1 MIRTLLLILALL
13 AASPALAANSVA
25 TLLNTAIALACA
37 EDPVDLD
44 AMAEALPGT
53 MKRIA
58 EDPIVLGDETFGW
71 RRQFTFVHGGMLHL
85 TRLTTW
91 RRIEAE
97 YSAPHGGGARPETI
111 IIVDAGCRITM
122 ARRLIYN
129 AAGIAEAI
137 EILGPD
143 LAPTGERERLNPA
156 APPGMDPGGVT
167 VALVDSGVNYLLPA
181 IAGGLARHGDGALVG
196 YDYRDMDARP
206 FDADPARSPFF
217 PQRHG
222 TRVASVILAAAPAVR
237 LIPYRYPRPDSGR
250 LVDLITDAAKNGARI
265 VNLAMASNRIEHW
278 DGFRDGVAAHPDIL
292 FVVSAGDDN
301 RDLDRR
307 PIYPAAFNIPNML
320 VIAAADGF
328 GEPAPGSNWGKAT
341 VDLLVPGEQVPVIDF
356 HGAATTASGARFAA
370 PQVTAL
376 AARLL
381 VQHPDWTATELKAAI
396 IAKARLVDAS
406 GRLTSRYG
414 FLDLNQ

>member
-1 MIRTLLLILALL
+1 
-13 AASPALAANSVA
+13 
-25 TLLNTAIALACA
+25 
-37 EDPVDLD
+37 
-44 AMAEALPGT
+44 
-53 MKRIA
+53 
-58 EDPIVLGDETFGW
+58 
-71 RRQFTFVHGGMLHL
+71 
-85 TRLTTW
+85 
-91 RRIEAE
+91 
-97 YSAPHGGGARPETI
+97 
-111 IIVDAGCRITM
+111 
-122 ARRLIYN
+122 
-129 AAGIAEAI
+129 
-137 EILGPD
+137 
-143 LAPTGERERLNPA
+143 
-156 APPGMDPGGVT
+156 
-167 VALVDSGVNYLLPA
+167 
-181 IAGGLARHGDGALVG
+181 
-196 YDYRDMDARP
+196 
-206 FDADPARSPFF
+206 
-217 PQRHG
+217 
-222 TRVASVILAAAPAVR
+222 
-237 LIPYRYPRPDSGR
+237 
-250 LVDLITDAAKNGARI
+250 VDLITDAAKNGARI

-356 HGAATTASGARFAA
+356 DGAATTASGARFAA